1 MSQRPVHVIR
11 MGLIKA
17 AIWRKQTRAG
27 ERHDVTLHRL
37 YKNGEQWKESGQ
49 FGRDDLLLASK
60 VLDAAHSWIMGTGQ
74 HSEGPAERISTYSR
88 DALRGER
95 EPKEMASSENGSK

>member
-27 ERHDVTLHRL
+27 ERHHVTLQRL

-60 VLDAAHSWIMGTGQ
+60 VLDAAHSWIMGAAKHTEGGVARMST
-74 HSEGPAERISTYSR
+74 HSADEYR
-88 DALRGER
+88 DER
-95 EPKEMASSENGSK
+95 ELKEPASSETGSK